1 MTYPAEPDVVAHLA
15 VDDPLPAAIDPLWTR
30 LRAVEERV
38 RHAVAARQATDPDPE
53 DPYRGQ
59 YLTPEAAARILD
71 EPGGLDVP
79 GEEPWQPPAGSVLDG
94 LARRF
99 ELSEL
104 DLDLLLVAMA
114 PDLDARFERLYGYL
128 NDDLTRRRPTVGLA
142 LELCGLSGTAPAR
155 FRLAPGAPLIEGG
168 LVQVTEPER
177 PPLSRVLVVPDRVT
191 GHLLG
196 SAQPDA
202 RLAGVLGEARED
214 PTAEDADVRLAAAA
228 AMTGVGL
235 VHLRSRGG
243 DAEGLAAAALHTA
256 GLRPLALDAVAL
268 ARRPA
273 EVPELARAVAR
284 EARLTGAGV
293 VLGPLEALPAEPSE
307 RARTLWA
314 LCAALRGLPLFT
326 HGTGGWAPE
335 WAADTPVALTVPAPS
350 PERQAARWRHALERA
365 ADEGSPTGGVDAFSR
380 TTGDTS
386 TPGHLTRT
394 ADAGPTTS
402 DADALAGVGDG
413 VAAGEAGA
421 LAQAAGNSVTASD
434 ADALAEDGGNTAADE
449 AEALAQAAGDGVT
462 ASDADALAEDGE
474 NTAADEAEALA
485 QAAGNSVTA
494 SDADALAE
502 DGGNTAADEAEALA
516 QAAGDGVATGD
527 VEELALAVAAH
538 RLDAGQLRRAADVA
552 VRTAVL
558 AGRPVRPDDVRA
570 AVRAQNGAGLD
581 RLARRVEP
589 GVGWDDLVLPPT
601 THRRLR
607 ELALRAR
614 HREQVLGQWGMRPGG
629 GRGRG
634 VIALFAGESG
644 TGKTMSAEVVAA
656 DLGMDLYVVDL
667 STVVDKYIGETEKNL
682 ERIFTEAS
690 AVNAVLLFD
699 EADAIFG
706 KRSEV
711 KDAHDRHANIES
723 AYLLQ
728 RMESFDGIAVLTT
741 NLRANLDEAF
751 TRRLDVVADFP
762 VPDAGHRLALWDRCL
777 GNLLP
782 RADDLDLAFCADRF
796 ELAGGSIRACA
807 VTAAYLAA
815 ESGAPLTMRQV
826 VTAVAQEYRKLGR
839 LVLESEF
846 GPYTADAVGA

>member
-1 MTYPAEPDVVAHLA
+1 MTYTAEPDVAAHLA
-15 VDDPLPAAIDPLWTR
+15 VDDPLPAAVDPLWAR

-38 RHAVAARQATDPDPE
+38 RHAVGARQAKDPDPE

-99 ELSEL
+99 GLSEL

-196 SAQPDA
+196 SAQPEA

-214 PTAEDADVRLAAAA
+214 PTAEEADVHLAAAA

-243 DAEGLAAAALHTA
+243 DAEGLAAAALHAA
-256 GLRPLALDAVAL
+256 GLRPLALDTVAL

-293 VLGPLEALPAEPSE
+293 VLGPLEALPAEPAE

-314 LCAALRGLPLFT
+314 LCAALRGIPLFT

-365 ADEGSPTGGVDAFSR
+365 AGDGSATGGVAGFTR
-380 TTGDTS
+380 TAGDDS
-386 TPGHLTRT
+386 TPGHLART
-394 ADAGPTTS
+394 AGDGSADGRLPRTDGDSSTTGRLARAAGIGSVTGDAGAFARAVGEGVAVG
-402 DADALAGVGDG
+402 DAGALAGGGEDAAAPDVNALAGVGGKG
-413 VAAGEAGA
+413 VTAGGAGA
-421 LAQAAGNSVTASD
+421 LDRAV
-434 ADALAEDGGNTAADE
+434 
-449 AEALAQAAGDGVT
+449 
-462 ASDADALAEDGE
+462 
-474 NTAADEAEALA
+474 
-485 QAAGNSVTA
+485 
-494 SDADALAE
+494 
-502 DGGNTAADEAEALA
+502 
-516 QAAGDGVATGD
+516 GDGVATAG

-846 GPYTADAVGA
+846 GPYLADAVGA

>member
-1 MTYPAEPDVVAHLA
+1 MTHTAAHVADALSDDASVLPARATDASVTPARATDASVTPAGAADEPVVAAGAVDESLVAAGAAGAAGAADGSVVVGGAVDASVGADRAGLRPDGRAAGRPAAATGVRPGAGAVTPDVEH
-15 VDDPLPAAIDPLWTR
+15 LWTR
-30 LRAVEERV
+30 LAAVEERV
-38 RHAVAARQATDPDPE
+38 RRAVAVRRAGDPDPD

-59 YLTPEAAARILD
+59 YLTLEAAARILD

-79 GEEPWQPPAGSVLDG
+79 DHEPWHPPAGSVLDG

-99 ELSEL
+99 GLSPL
-104 DLDLLLVAMA
+104 DMDLLLVAVA

-142 LELCGLSGTAPAR
+142 LGLCGLGGAASAR

-168 LVQVTEPER
+168 LVEITEPER
-177 PPLSRVLVVPDRVT
+177 PPLSRVLAVPDRIT
-191 GHLLG
+191 AHLLG
-196 SAQPDA
+196 SARPDA
-202 RLAGVLGEARED
+202 RLAGVLAEARED
-214 PTAEDADVRLAAAA
+214 PTAEAADVHRTAVAVR
-228 AMTGVGL
+228 TGSGR
-235 VHLRSRGG
+235 VHLLSRGG
-243 DAEGLAAAALHTA
+243 DAEGLAVAALREA
-256 GLRPLALDAVAL
+256 GPGALALDATAL
-268 ARRPA
+268 ARRPGD
-273 EVPELARAVAR
+273 VPELARTAAR

-293 VLGPLEALPAEPSE
+293 VLGPLQTLPEEPAE
-307 RARTLWA
+307 RARTLAA
-314 LCAALRGLPLFT
+314 LCAALRGIPLIT
-326 HGTGGWAPE
+326 HGTIGWDPV
-335 WAADTPVALTVPAPS
+335 WAADAPVVLTVPAPS

-365 ADEGSPTGGVDAFSR
+365 AGDGS
-380 TTGDTS
+380 TTGDA
-386 TPGHLTRT
+386 T
-394 ADAGPTTS
+394 A
-402 DADALAGVGDG
+402 
-413 VAAGEAGA
+413 
-421 LAQAAGNSVTASD
+421 
-434 ADALAEDGGNTAADE
+434 
-449 AEALAQAAGDGVT
+449 
-462 ASDADALAEDGE
+462 
-474 NTAADEAEALA
+474 
-485 QAAGNSVTA
+485 
-494 SDADALAE
+494 
-502 DGGNTAADEAEALA
+502 
-516 QAAGDGVATGD
+516 
-527 VEELALAVAAH
+527 LALAVAAH
-538 RLDAGQLRRAADVA
+538 RLDSGQVRRAADVA
-552 VRTAVL
+552 VRTAAL
-558 AGRPVRPDDVRA
+558 AGRPVGPDDLRT

-589 GVGWDDLVLPPT
+589 GVGWDDLVLPVP

-667 STVVDKYIGETEKNL
+667 STVVDKYVGETEKNL

-762 VPDAGHRLALWDRCL
+762 VPDAGQRLALWERCL
-777 GNLLP
+777 GDRLP
-782 RADDLDLAFCADRF
+782 RADDLDLGFCADRF

-815 ESGAPLTMRQV
+815 ESGTALTMRQV

-846 GPYTADAVGA
+846 GPYLAEALDA

>member
-1 MTYPAEPDVVAHLA
+1 MTYTVAG
-15 VDDPLPAAIDPLWTR
+15 DITAAGARATDATDAINAADALWSR
-30 LRAVEERV
+30 LRLVEERV
-38 RHAVAARQATDPDPE
+38 RYAVAARRAADPDPD

-59 YLTPEAAARILD
+59 YLTPEAVERIL
-71 EPGGLDVP
+71 EGRGGLEVP
-79 GEEPWQPPAGSVLDG
+79 GHEPWRPPAGSVLDG
-94 LARRF
+94 LAERF
-99 ELSEL
+99 GLTPL
-104 DLDLLLVAMA
+104 DLDLLLIAVA

-142 LELCGLSGTAPAR
+142 LELCGLAGASSAR
-155 FRLAPGAPLIEGG
+155 FRLAPGAPLVAGG
-168 LVQVTEPER
+168 LLEVTEPER
-177 PPLSRVLVVPDRVT
+177 PPLSRVLAVPDRVT

-196 SAQPDA
+196 DARPDA
-202 RLAGVLGEARED
+202 RLAGVLGDVRED
-214 PTAEDADVRLAAAA
+214 PTAPAAEVHRTAAAA
-228 AMTGVGL
+228 AGAGAGP
-235 VHLRSRGG
+235 VHLHGRGG
-243 DAEGLAAAALHTA
+243 DAEGLAAAALRAA
-256 GLRPLALDAVAL
+256 GLRPLALDTAAL

-273 EVPELARAVAR
+273 DVPELARVAAL
-284 EARLTGAGV
+284 EARLTGAGI
-293 VLGPLEALPAEPSE
+293 VLGPLEALPAEPAG
-307 RARTLWA
+307 RARALHA
-314 LCAALRGLPLFT
+314 LCAALRGIPMLTYGTVGWDPL
-326 HGTGGWAPE
+326 
-335 WAADTPVALTVPAPS
+335 WAADTPVVVNVPAPS
-350 PERQAARWRHALERA
+350 PERQAERWRYALDRA
-365 ADEGSPTGGVDAFSR
+365 AGGAV
-380 TTGDTS
+380 TGD
-386 TPGHLTRT
+386 
-394 ADAGPTTS
+394 A
-402 DADALAGVGDG
+402 
-413 VAAGEAGA
+413 
-421 LAQAAGNSVTASD
+421 
-434 ADALAEDGGNTAADE
+434 
-449 AEALAQAAGDGVT
+449 
-462 ASDADALAEDGE
+462 
-474 NTAADEAEALA
+474 
-485 QAAGNSVTA
+485 
-494 SDADALAE
+494 
-502 DGGNTAADEAEALA
+502 
-516 QAAGDGVATGD
+516 
-527 VEELALAVAAH
+527 EELARAVAAH
-538 RLDAGQLRRAADVA
+538 RLDSGQLRRAADVA
-552 VRTAVL
+552 TRTAAVE
-558 AGRPVRPDDVRA
+558 GRPVVADDLRA

-589 GVGWDDLVLPPT
+589 GVGWDDLVLPPA

-667 STVVDKYIGETEKNL
+667 STVVDKYVGETEKNL

-762 VPDAGHRLALWDRCL
+762 VPDTGQRLALWERCL
-777 GNLLP
+777 GDRLP
-782 RADDLDLAFCADRF
+782 RADDLDLRFCADRF

-815 ESGAPLTMRQV
+815 ESGEPLTMRQV

-839 LVLESEF
+839 LVLEGEF
-846 GPYTADAVGA
+846 GAYLGEAVGA

>member
-1 MTYPAEPDVVAHLA
+1 MTYTAEPDVVAHLA

-38 RHAVAARQATDPDPE
+38 RQAVAARQAKDPDPE

-79 GEEPWQPPAGSVLDG
+79 GEEPWQPPAGSVLGG

-99 ELSEL
+99 GLSEL
-104 DLDLLLVAMA
+104 DLDLLLIAMA

-128 NDDLTRRRPTVGLA
+128 NDDLTRRRPTVGLS

-214 PTAEDADVRLAAAA
+214 PTAEEADVRRAAAA

-413 VAAGEAGA
+413 VGAGEAEA
-421 LAQAAGNSVTASD
+421 LAQAAGNGVTASD

-449 AEALAQAAGDGVT
+449 AEALAQAAGNGV
-462 ASDADALAEDGE
+462 
-474 NTAADEAEALA
+474 
-485 QAAGNSVTA
+485 
-494 SDADALAE
+494 
-502 DGGNTAADEAEALA
+502 
-516 QAAGDGVATGD
+516 AAGDVQ
-527 VEELALAVAAH
+527 ELALAVAAH

-552 VRTAVL
+552 VRTALL

>member
-1 MTYPAEPDVVAHLA
+1 MTHTAEDVVHVRAESEAEMPGPSGTEADVAARTDVRPDAEA
-15 VDDPLPAAIDPLWTR
+15 VFVDVDHLWTR
-30 LRAVEERV
+30 LRVVEERV
-38 RHAVAARQATDPDPE
+38 RHAVAARRAGDPDPD

-79 GEEPWQPPAGSVLDG
+79 AHEPGRPPAGSVLDG

-99 ELSEL
+99 GLSPL
-104 DLDLLLVAMA
+104 DLDLLLVALA

-142 LELCGLSGTAPAR
+142 LELCGLAGAASAR
-155 FRLAPGAPLIEGG
+155 FRLAPGAPLIAGG
-168 LVQVTEPER
+168 LVEVTEPER
-177 PPLSRVLVVPDRVT
+177 PPLSRGLAVSDRVT

-196 SAQPDA
+196 SARPDA
-202 RLAGVLGEARED
+202 RLAGILGEARED
-214 PTAEDADVRLAAAA
+214 PTAEAADVHRTAAAA
-228 AMTGVGL
+228 GTGVGL

-243 DAEGLAAAALHTA
+243 DAAGLAVAALRAA
-256 GLRPLALDAVAL
+256 GLPPLVLDAVAL
-268 ARRPA
+268 ARRSA
-273 EVPELARAVAR
+273 DVPELARTAAL

-293 VLGPLEALPAEPSE
+293 VLGPLEALPGEPAE
-307 RARTLWA
+307 RAATLGA
-314 LCAALRGLPLFT
+314 LCAALRGIPLIT
-326 HGTGGWAPE
+326 HGTVGWAPE

-350 PERQAARWRHALERA
+350 PERQAARWRHALEGA
-365 ADEGSPTGGVDAFSR
+365 ADDIS
-380 TTGDTS
+380 GDD
-386 TPGHLTRT
+386 L
-394 ADAGPTTS
+394 
-402 DADALAGVGDG
+402 
-413 VAAGEAGA
+413 
-421 LAQAAGNSVTASD
+421 
-434 ADALAEDGGNTAADE
+434 
-449 AEALAQAAGDGVT
+449 
-462 ASDADALAEDGE
+462 
-474 NTAADEAEALA
+474 
-485 QAAGNSVTA
+485 
-494 SDADALAE
+494 
-502 DGGNTAADEAEALA
+502 
-516 QAAGDGVATGD
+516 ATGD
-527 VEELALAVAAH
+527 VAALAEAVAAH
-538 RLDAGQLRRAADVA
+538 RLDSGQLRRAADVA
-552 VRTAVL
+552 VRTAAL
-558 AGRPVRPDDVRA
+558 AGRPVRPDDLRT
-570 AVRAQNGAGLD
+570 AVRAQNGAGLE

-589 GVGWDDLVLPPT
+589 GVGWDDLVLPPA
-601 THRRLR
+601 THRRLH
-607 ELALRAR
+607 ELAVRAR

-667 STVVDKYIGETEKNL
+667 STVVDKYVGETEKNL

-751 TRRLDVVADFP
+751 TRRLDVIADFP
-762 VPDAGHRLALWDRCL
+762 VPDAGQRLALWERCL
-777 GNLLP
+777 GGRLP
-782 RADDLDLAFCADRF
+782 RAGDLDLAFCAVRF

-815 ESGAPLTMRQV
+815 ESGSPLTMRQLV
-826 VTAVAQEYRKLGR
+826 RAVAQEYRKLGR
-839 LVLESEF
+839 LVLEGEF
-846 GPYTADAVGA
+846 GPYLADALDA

>member
-1 MTYPAEPDVVAHLA
+1 MQPVAGAETGPGSADPATHLWA
-15 VDDPLPAAIDPLWTR
+15 R
-30 LRAVEERV
+30 LRLVEERV
-38 RHAVAARQATDPDPE
+38 RHAVAFRRASDPDPD

-59 YLTPEAAARILD
+59 YLSPEAVARILD
-71 EPGGLDVP
+71 EPGGLGLP
-79 GEEPWQPPAGSVLDG
+79 PHEPRQPPAGSVLGG
-94 LARRF
+94 LAARF
-99 ELSEL
+99 GLSPL
-104 DLDLLLVAMA
+104 DIDLLLVAMA

-142 LELCGLSGTAPAR
+142 LELCGLAGAASAR
-155 FRLAPGAPLIEGG
+155 FRLAPGAPLVDAG
-168 LVQVTEPER
+168 LVEITEPER
-177 PPLSRVLVVPDRVT
+177 PPLSRVLTVPDRVT

-196 SAQPDA
+196 SARPDA
-202 RLAGVLGEARED
+202 RLAGVLGEAGED
-214 PTAEDADVRLAAAA
+214 PTADPDRVHRAATAA
-228 AMTGVGL
+228 GTGTGL
-235 VHLRSRGG
+235 VHLRGRGG
-243 DAEGLAAAALHTA
+243 DAGGLATAALRAA
-256 GLRPLALDAVAL
+256 GLRPLVLDAAALSRRSGEVSGLARVVAL
-268 ARRPA
+268 
-273 EVPELARAVAR
+273 

-293 VLGPLEALPAEPSE
+293 VLGPVEALPPEPAE
-307 RARTLWA
+307 RARTLKA
-314 LCAALRGLPLFT
+314 LCTALRGVPLFT
-326 HGTGGWAPE
+326 HGTPGWDPA
-335 WAADTPVALTVPAPS
+335 WAADAPVVLDVPAPS
-350 PERQAARWRHALERA
+350 PERQAARWRHALDR
-365 ADEGSPTGGVDAFSR
+365 
-380 TTGDTS
+380 
-386 TPGHLTRT
+386 
-394 ADAGPTTS
+394 
-402 DADALAGVGDG
+402 
-413 VAAGEAGA
+413 
-421 LAQAAGNSVTASD
+421 
-434 ADALAEDGGNTAADE
+434 
-449 AEALAQAAGDGVT
+449 AAGDGFVT
-462 ASDADALAEDGE
+462 GD
-474 NTAADEAEALA
+474 AEA
-485 QAAGNSVTA
+485 
-494 SDADALAE
+494 
-502 DGGNTAADEAEALA
+502 
-516 QAAGDGVATGD
+516 
-527 VEELALAVAAH
+527 LALAVAAH
-538 RLDAGQLRRAADVA
+538 RLDSGQLRRAADAA
-552 VRTAVL
+552 VRTAAL
-558 AGRPVRPDDVRA
+558 DGGPVRPEDLQR

-589 GVGWDDLVLPPT
+589 GVGWEDLVLPPP

-667 STVVDKYIGETEKNL
+667 STVVDKYVGETEKNL

-762 VPDAGHRLALWDRCL
+762 VPDSGQRLALWERCL
-777 GNLLP
+777 GDRIP
-782 RADDLDLAFCADRF
+782 RADDLDLGFCADRF

-815 ESGAPLTMRQV
+815 ESGAPLTMSQV
-826 VTAVAQEYRKLGR
+826 VTAVVQEYRKLGR
-839 LVLESEF
+839 LVLEGEF
-846 GPYTADAVGA
+846 GPYLAQAGGA

>member
-1 MTYPAEPDVVAHLA
+1 MTYTVEPAVGGSVGAGGNTG
-15 VDDPLPAAIDPLWTR
+15 VDPLWER
-30 LRAVEERV
+30 LGAVEARV
-38 RHAVAARQATDPDPE
+38 REAVAVRRSADPDPD

-71 EPGGLDVP
+71 EPGGLDMP
-79 GEEPWQPPAGSVLDG
+79 AQGLWQPPAGSVLDG
-94 LARRF
+94 LVRRF
-99 ELSEL
+99 GLSSL
-104 DLDLLLVAMA
+104 DLDLLLVSMA

-142 LELCGLSGTAPAR
+142 LELCGLGGASPAR
-155 FRLAPGAPLIEGG
+155 FRLAPGAPLIAHG
-168 LVQVTEPER
+168 LVEVTEPER
-177 PPLSRVLVVPDRVT
+177 PPLSRVLAVPDRVT
-191 GHLLG
+191 AHLLG
-196 SAQPDA
+196 GTRPDA
-202 RLAGVLGEARED
+202 RLTGVLGEARED
-214 PTAEDADVRLAAAA
+214 PTAEAADVHRAAAA
-228 AMTGVGL
+228 AGTGVGL

-243 DAEGLAAAALHTA
+243 DAEGLATTALHAA
-256 GLRPLALDAVAL
+256 GLGPLVLDAVAL
-268 ARRPA
+268 ARRSADVPA
-273 EVPELARAVAR
+273 LARVIAL
-284 EARLTGAGV
+284 EARLTGSGV
-293 VLGPLEALPAEPSE
+293 VLGPLAALPGEPAE
-307 RARTLWA
+307 RARTLSS
-314 LCAALRGLPLFT
+314 LCAELRGIPLFT
-326 HGTGGWAPE
+326 HGTTGWDPA
-335 WAADTPVALTVPAPS
+335 WAADTPVVLNVEAPS
-350 PERQAARWRHALERA
+350 PERQAARWRHALDR
-365 ADEGSPTGGVDAFSR
+365 
-380 TTGDTS
+380 
-386 TPGHLTRT
+386 
-394 ADAGPTTS
+394 
-402 DADALAGVGDG
+402 
-413 VAAGEAGA
+413 
-421 LAQAAGNSVTASD
+421 
-434 ADALAEDGGNTAADE
+434 
-449 AEALAQAAGDGVT
+449 AAGDAV
-462 ASDADALAEDGE
+462 
-474 NTAADEAEALA
+474 
-485 QAAGNSVTA
+485 
-494 SDADALAE
+494 
-502 DGGNTAADEAEALA
+502 
-516 QAAGDGVATGD
+516 TGD
-527 VEELALAVAAH
+527 VEALARAVAAH
-538 RLDAGQLRRAADVA
+538 RLDSGQLRRAADAA
-552 VRTAVL
+552 VRTATIE
-558 AGRPVRPDDVRA
+558 GRQVGPDDLRT

-762 VPDAGHRLALWDRCL
+762 VPDAGQRLALWDRCL
-777 GNLLP
+777 GDRLP
-782 RADDLDLAFCADRF
+782 RGDDLDLAFCADRF

-815 ESGAPLTMRQV
+815 ESGEPLTMRQT
-826 VTAVAQEYRKLGR
+826 VTAIAQEYRKLGR

-846 GPYTADAVGA
+846 GPFLAQAAGA

>member
-1 MTYPAEPDVVAHLA
+1 MTHTVEPGIDDGLDVRDLGLDMRGDGGAGGEPEADGAVPPSGGGAEADGA
-15 VDDPLPAAIDPLWTR
+15 VPSAGRAGAGAVSVGVDPLWDR
-30 LRAVEERV
+30 LGAVEARV
-38 RHAVAARQATDPDPE
+38 REAVAVRRAADPDPD

-59 YLTPEAAARILD
+59 YLTPEAVARILE
-71 EPGGLDVP
+71 EPGGLGLP
-79 GEEPWQPPAGSVLDG
+79 AQGPWQPPAGSVLDG

-99 ELSEL
+99 GLSSL

-142 LELCGLSGTAPAR
+142 LELCGLGGASPAR
-155 FRLAPGAPLIEGG
+155 FRLDPEAPLIAHG
-168 LVQVTEPER
+168 LLEVTEPER

-191 GHLLG
+191 AHLLDG
-196 SAQPDA
+196 TRPDA
-202 RLAGVLGEARED
+202 RLTGVLGEVRKD
-214 PTAEDADVRLAAAA
+214 PTAEAADVHRAAAA
-228 AMTGVGL
+228 AGTGVGL

-243 DAEGLAAAALHTA
+243 DAEGLATAALHAA
-256 GLRPLALDAVAL
+256 GRSPLVLDAVAL
-268 ARRPA
+268 ARRSADVPA
-273 EVPELARAVAR
+273 LARVIAL

-293 VLGPLEALPAEPSE
+293 VLGPLTALPGEPAE
-307 RARTLWA
+307 RARTLSS
-314 LCAALRGLPLFT
+314 LCAALRGIPLFT
-326 HGTGGWAPE
+326 HSTIGWDPA
-335 WAADTPVALTVPAPS
+335 WAADTPVVLNVPAPS
-350 PERQAARWRHALERA
+350 PERQATRWRHALTRA
-365 ADEGSPTGGVDAFSR
+365 AGGVDGFAQ
-380 TTGDTS
+380 
-386 TPGHLTRT
+386 
-394 ADAGPTTS
+394 
-402 DADALAGVGDG
+402 
-413 VAAGEAGA
+413 AAGEAGGPGR
-421 LAQAAGNSVTASD
+421 AARLVD
-434 ADALAEDGGNTAADE
+434 PAADV
-449 AEALAQAAGDGVT
+449 EALAQ
-462 ASDADALAEDGE
+462 
-474 NTAADEAEALA
+474 
-485 QAAGNSVTA
+485 
-494 SDADALAE
+494 
-502 DGGNTAADEAEALA
+502 
-516 QAAGDGVATGD
+516 
-527 VEELALAVAAH
+527 AVAAH
-538 RLDAGQLRRAADVA
+538 RLDSGQLRRAADAA
-552 VRTAVL
+552 VRMAAL
-558 AGRPVRPDDVRA
+558 EGRQVGPDDLRT

-589 GVGWDDLVLPPT
+589 GVGWDDLVLPPA

-682 ERIFTEAS
+682 ERIFTGAS

-762 VPDAGHRLALWDRCL
+762 MPDTGQRLALWDRCL
-777 GNLLP
+777 GDRLP
-782 RADDLDLAFCADRF
+782 RDDDLDLAFCADRF

-815 ESGAPLTMRQV
+815 ESGEPLTMRQA

-846 GPYTADAVGA
+846 GPYLAEATGA